1 MELLDIVRDTR
12 DVAIMLCVKGEV
24 DTSTVEALSTELD
37 AAVVEAQTHP
47 ARMLIVD
54 LDDVSYFG
62 SAGLN
67 ALLDLVQSGDDGG
80 VAVRLVASSAEVVRP
95 IEVTGLGTVL
105 RLHRSVAE
113 ALGPDEERR

>member
-1 MELLDIVRDTR
+1 MELLDIVRDTL
-12 DVAIMLCVKGEV
+12 DVAIVVCVKGEV
-24 DTSTVEALSTELD
+24 DTSTVAALGAELD

-54 LDDVSYFG
+54 LDDVTYFG

-67 ALLDLVQSGDDGG
+67 ALLDLAQSGEDGR
-80 VAVRLVASSAEVVRP
+80 VAVRLVASNAEVVRP
-95 IEVTGLGTVL
+95 IEVTGLGDVL
-105 RLHRSVAE
+105 RLYRSVAE